1 LPDGT
6 QVLTGTYSDDDEVSG
21 HYLIDRDLTRS
32 PRWTSPP
39 NPNRDVNFSA
49 SKIIGGG

>member
-1 LPDGT
+1 LRDGT
-6 QVLTGTYSDDDEVSG
+6 QVLTGTYSDDDKFSG
-21 HYLIDRDLTRS
+21 HYLIDGHLARS

-49 SKIIGGG
+49 SKIVGGG